1 MPWML
6 LVLTV
11 GGTLSTSARAPVLTR
26 PLAVPPVLAS
36 CPSVVTASVVP
47 PRPYRP
53 GSAMAVPIPTHV
65 DARLCPIPLAGT
77 SPFVER

>member
-26 PLAVPPVLAS
+26 PLAVLPALVACPAGCSAS
-36 CPSVVTASVVP
+36 PS
-47 PRPYRP
+47 
-53 GSAMAVPIPTHV
+53 
-65 DARLCPIPLAGT
+65 CC
-77 SPFVER
+77 SPA